1 MSNISKTGWTG
12 VMVRDKPDIDNN
24 AALITWKSGS
34 TSRFVF
40 EEAGYGA
47 APLLEI
53 TYTAFAATGSPVA
66 TFTSNVTGGSMPLP
80 VQFTDTSTG
89 TGPLTYAWDFDN
101 NGVTDSTLQ
110 NPTYTYSAA
119 GTYSVK
125 LTVTDSA
132 GSNSVSH
139 VISVT
144 APVAPTPLFSTNV
157 TSGTAPLAVKFT
169 DASTGTSPLTYAW
182 DFDNNRVI
190 DSTLQNPTHV
200 YSTAGTY
207 VANLT
212 VSNSAGSNSVTK
224 TITVTAAP
232 TALFSTNVTSG
243 TAPLAVKFTDAS
255 TGTSPLTYSWDFDN
269 NGVIDSTSRNPTFT
283 YSTGG
288 TYTANLTVSN
298 SYGSNSVTKT
308 ITVSTPGTSN
318 AGIALT
324 FDDNSVDAWYDAR
337 SIFQQY
343 NAHATFFISNFNMLT
358 PAQITK
364 LRTLQADGHEIAY
377 HGYNHEDVV
386 SYLQSHS
393 LNDYLNNEIIQ
404 GINLMKSEGF
414 NPVDFAFPYGS
425 DDPEANEAMKPYF
438 LHMRDTY
445 YDWDNTIYYQYG
457 TNNPFIAGIG
467 IDDNTYGNSLS
478 DIYAGISTCLLYT
491 S

>member
-66 TFTSNVTGGSMPLP
+66 SFTSNVTGGSMPLP
-80 VQFTDTSTG
+80 VQYTNTSTG

-125 LTVTDSA
+125 LTVTNSA

-139 VISVT
+139 VITVA
-144 APVAPTPLFSTNV
+144 APVAPTALFYTNV

-169 DASTGTSPLTYAW
+169 DASSGTSPLTYAW
-182 DFDNNRVI
+182 DFTNDGVT
-190 DSTLQNPTHV
+190 DSTLQNPTCV
-200 YSTAGTY
+200 YSTVGTY
-207 VANLT
+207 TANLT
-212 VSNSAGSNSVTK
+212 VSNSVSSSSVTHF
-224 TITVTAAP
+224 ITVTAAPVVP

-324 FDDNSVDAWYDAR
+324 FDDNSVDQWYAAR
-337 SIFQQY
+337 SIFQKY
-343 NAHATFFISNFNMLT
+343 NAHATFFISNFD
-358 PAQITK
+358 P
-364 LRTLQADGHEIAY
+364 
-377 HGYNHEDVV
+377 V
-386 SYLQSHS
+386 SY
-393 LNDYLNNEIIQ
+393 
-404 GINLMKSEGF
+404 
-414 NPVDFAFPYGS
+414 
-425 DDPEANEAMKPYF
+425 
-438 LHMRDTY
+438 
-445 YDWDNTIYYQYG
+445 
-457 TNNPFIAGIG
+457 
-467 IDDNTYGNSLS
+467 
-478 DIYAGISTCLLYT
+478 
-491 S
+491 